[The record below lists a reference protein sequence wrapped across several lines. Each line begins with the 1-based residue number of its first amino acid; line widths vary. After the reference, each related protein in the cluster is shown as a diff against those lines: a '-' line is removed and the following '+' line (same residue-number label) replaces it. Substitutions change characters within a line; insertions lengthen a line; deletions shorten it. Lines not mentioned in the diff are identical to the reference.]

1 MYYVGPHYSNKNLI
15 LLLNLK
21 NTFKYEFPLKNK
33 ENMFYEPSDTFKDL
47 IVMCKNWE
55 EVSELGRKRV
65 TVTIFLPI
73 LLKMNV

>member
-47 IVMCKNWE
+47 IVMCKN
-55 EVSELGRKRV
+55 
-65 TVTIFLPI
+65 
-73 LLKMNV
+73 

>member
-33 ENMFYEPSDTFKDL
+33 ENMFLASF
-47 IVMCKNWE
+47 NA
-55 EVSELGRKRV
+55 
-65 TVTIFLPI
+65 IFSGGATGQGVPRNTLT
-73 LLKMNV
+73 